1 MRPGTLGIGDFQR
14 SRRENQVSERAIAYV
29 RSRRL
34 ADPDAARVFLLL
46 AGRTQASSFGDE
58 LAPMGLLVADTDL
71 PGMAAEVGINADRF
85 RDVPRQRLTNRHPGT
100 RR

>member
-1 MRPGTLGIGDFQR
+1 MWPGTLGIGDLPR

-46 AGRTQASSFGDE
+46 ARRTQAFGFVKLQQ
-58 LAPMGLLVADTDL
+58 LALEHLLGA
-71 PGMAAEVGINADRF
+71 R
-85 RDVPRQRLTNRHPGT
+85 
-100 RR
+100 